1 MILDYVTRQFG
12 QLDWGDEAWSF
23 VLARSASIPP
33 PIAVSAEV
41 LHAVAASSLLAA
53 HLGDPGLA
61 SKLVGQVVSE
71 PMWLGILPAAERTR
85 LLAKGRQLYEH
96 CMTELSASCV
106 IGFFHHELQKRREAA
121 GVVCELLREL
131 VHERRRLCETPKDE
145 DDATRSAWTDVMIDH
160 GVSYLFGL
168 SREVADALAWA
179 KEPLV

>member
-1 MILDYVTRQFG
+1 MILDYVIQHLGR
-12 QLDWGDEAWSF
+12 LDWSDEARSR
-23 VLARSASIPP
+23 VLVRAAASPP
-33 PIAVSAEV
+33 PFAVSVEV
-41 LHAVAASSLLAA
+41 LHAIAASSFLAA
-53 HLGDPGLA
+53 HLGDPDLA
-61 SKLVGQVVSE
+61 PKLAGQVWSE
-71 PMWLGILPAAERTR
+71 PMWVGALPAAERNR

-121 GVVCELLREL
+121 GVVGELLGEL
-131 VHERRRLCETPKDE
+131 VQERRRLCELPEDE